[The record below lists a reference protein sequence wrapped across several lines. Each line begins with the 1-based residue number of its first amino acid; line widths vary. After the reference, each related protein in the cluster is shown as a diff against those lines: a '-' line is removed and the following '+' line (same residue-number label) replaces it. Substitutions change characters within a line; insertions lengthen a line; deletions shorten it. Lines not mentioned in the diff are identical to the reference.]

1 MRTVVWGV
9 MLSLVLGSG
18 MVIADESEPEW
29 DLVDGVAAVVGGRPV
44 LMSEVAAAVALEE
57 AKLKAKQRA
66 GLSADAVAA
75 DRAKVRDKVLKALID
90 NTLLLLGGEEQC
102 PADSECGG
110 RVAGEVDKRVGQ
122 FLEGTKDNP
131 DARERFLRARGMGT
145 LDQYRASIR
154 DELLRQLFVGMEL
167 GKGVEISPQEAIA
180 EMERRFGGKKARDQ
194 GCQGILVR
202 EMGMEHIE
210 FPMDPTAG
218 FDAVMARYE
227 AAYRCYLRISS
238 GQIDPN
244 QVEEEC
250 AKDGE
255 VQLSQTGADESMR
268 LNETSSF
275 APAYREVFDAA
286 LAKGNGEFSEP
297 FMLGKLIMMIRLID
311 VRARCITED
320 SEQAE
325 IVEGLMGRL
334 AEQRQSARLEAI
346 LDQLRSLHPV
356 ELRTPAQ

>member
-1 MRTVVWGV
+1 MRITAWWA
-9 MLSLVLGSG
+9 LLFLILASGS
-18 MVIADESEPEW
+18 VEADEPGTEW

-66 GLSADAVAA
+66 GLSLDAVAA
-75 DRAKVRDKVLKALID
+75 DRAKVREKVLKALVD

-131 DARERFLRARGMGT
+131 DSRDRFLTARGMAT
-145 LDQYRASIR
+145 LEQYRQSIR
-154 DELLRQLFVGMEL
+154 DELLRQLFVGLEL
-167 GKGVEISPQEAIA
+167 GKGVEISPQEAVV

-194 GCQGILVR
+194 GCGGIRIR

-210 FPMDPTAG
+210 FPMDPSAG

-227 AAYRCYLRISS
+227 AAYRCYLGIQS
-238 GQIDPN
+238 GQIDPQ

-250 AKDGE
+250 GREGE
-255 VQLSQTGADESMR
+255 VQISQTGADDSMR

-275 APAYREVFDAA
+275 APAYREVFDAS
-286 LAKGNGEFSEP
+286 LARDSGEYSEP
-297 FMLGKLIMMIRLID
+297 FMLGKTIMMIRLID
-311 VRARCITED
+311 VRARCITEE

-334 AEQRQSARLEAI
+334 AEQRQASRLEAI

-356 ELRTPAQ
+356 EVRTPAN